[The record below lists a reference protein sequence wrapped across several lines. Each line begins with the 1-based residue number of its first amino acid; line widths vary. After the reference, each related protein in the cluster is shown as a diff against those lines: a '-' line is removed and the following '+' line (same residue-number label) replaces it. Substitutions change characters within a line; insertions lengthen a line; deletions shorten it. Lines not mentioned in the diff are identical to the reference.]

1 MKSFIEKIYFGRDKE
16 ENWDIEEKAEHRGF
30 KNSEKLVYLG
40 YEVEMEVEVR
50 EDLKHKVLKIDGVD
64 VSDKDIYI

>member
-16 ENWDIEEKAEHRGF
+16 ENWGIEEKAEYRGF

-40 YEVEMEVEVR
+40 YEVGMEVEVR
-50 EDLKHKVLKIDGVD
+50 EDLKHKVLKIEGVD

>member
-16 ENWDIEEKAEHRGF
+16 ENWDIEEKAEHKGF
-30 KNSEKLVYLG
+30 KNSKKLVYLG

-50 EDLKHKVLKIDGVD
+50 EDLKHKILKIEDVD

>member
-16 ENWDIEEKAEHRGF
+16 ENWDIEEKAERRGF

-40 YEVEMEVEVR
+40 YEVEMEVR